1 MPQTFIMLKPDAV
14 LRGLKDAIIK
24 RFEDE
29 GIRVLKEKEVI
40 VDEALIL
47 KHYEEVI
54 ARVNQPYFKQ
64 AILDVFV
71 GKKVYAIILESKSP
85 TIIEDV
91 RTILGATDP
100 SQASKDSI
108 RGQFKDDDLK
118 TAMAEKRIV
127 RNLVHASDSEV
138 SFKQEMSIWF

>member
-1 MPQTFIMLKPDAV
+1 MAQTFIMLKPDAV
-14 LRGLKDAIIK
+14 MRGLKDTIIK

-29 GIRVLKEKEVI
+29 GIHVLKEKEVI

-54 ARVNQPYFKQ
+54 ERVNQSYFKQ

-71 GKKVYAIILESKSP
+71 GKKVYAIILESNLP
-85 TIIEDV
+85 TIIQDV

-100 SQASKDSI
+100 SLASSDSI
-108 RGQFKDDDLK
+108 R
-118 TAMAEKRIV
+118 
-127 RNLVHASDSEV
+127 
-138 SFKQEMSIWF
+138 